1 MVNYKELKI
10 IGYLKKDTRYILI
23 QYEEVEEVIEFE
35 KYQSKGV
42 LNQIDSLLK
51 EFYRTGDKKI
61 LESISRNVN
70 ISINTFYRMSL
81 PSGFGLSYSY
91 FR

>member
-1 MVNYKELKI
+1 MIDYKELKI
-10 IGYLKKDTRYILI
+10 IGYLKKDIRCIYIK
-23 QYEEVEEVIEFE
+23 YKDVEEVIEFE
-35 KYQSKGV
+35 RYQSEGV

-70 ISINTFYRMSL
+70 ITINTFYRMSL
-81 PSGFGLSYSY
+81 PSGFGISYSY